1 MSTLNRSYLPF
12 HEGRSRVSEWQGVNN
27 TPSLTKSFF
36 FSLSHFKLCGYFT
49 HFLLWSSKKRDFR
62 RLWIQRINAGARQH
76 GLVYSQFINGIK
88 LASIDIDRKNLAE
101 LAVNQ
106 PEAFAKIAEK
116 AKAALEKAQKAA

>member
-1 MSTLNRSYLPF
+1 M
-12 HEGRSRVSEWQGVNN
+12 
-27 TPSLTKSFF
+27 
-36 FSLSHFKLCGYFT
+36 
-49 HFLLWSSKKRDFR
+49 
-62 RLWIQRINAGARQH
+62 WIQRINAGARQH